1 MTSKERFLRMYAHKE
16 ADRVPIID
24 EPWAG
29 TLARWRNE
37 GMPSDADWR
46 DYFDIDKMEYIWLD
60 ITPRY
65 EEKTIEQTDRYRIYT
80 TSWGA
85 TLKEFNELDS
95 TPEFLDFTVKTEE
108 AWQEAKKRMTCTPDR
123 INWKYLEENYPKW
136 VKEGRFIAANFWFG
150 FDAAHSWMVGTER
163 MLIALIE
170 NPEWVKD
177 IFATYLDSCMKL
189 FGMVWDAGYKFDE
202 IYWPD
207 DMGYKGTTFFSPAMY
222 RELVKPFHKKACD
235 WAHERGIYAHL
246 HSCGDIRTLVPDIID
261 AGVDVLN
268 PLEVKAGV
276 DPLALKREYGD
287 KLVLH
292 GGVNAVLWPD
302 KEQIVE
308 EIRRVVPE
316 LKKDGG
322 YIFSSDHSIPNN
334 VPLENFRQIVAEV
347 KRAGR
352 Y

>member
-108 AWQEAKKRMTCTPDR
+108 AWQEAK
-123 INWKYLEENYPKW
+123 N
-136 VKEGRFIAANFWFG
+136 G
-150 FDAAHSWMVGTER
+150 
-163 MLIALIE
+163 
-170 NPEWVKD
+170 
-177 IFATYLDSCMKL
+177 
-189 FGMVWDAGYKFDE
+189 
-202 IYWPD
+202 
-207 DMGYKGTTFFSPAMY
+207 
-222 RELVKPFHKKACD
+222 
-235 WAHERGIYAHL
+235 
-246 HSCGDIRTLVPDIID
+246 
-261 AGVDVLN
+261 
-268 PLEVKAGV
+268 
-276 DPLALKREYGD
+276 
-287 KLVLH
+287 
-292 GGVNAVLWPD
+292 
-302 KEQIVE
+302 
-308 EIRRVVPE
+308 
-316 LKKDGG
+316 
-322 YIFSSDHSIPNN
+322 
-334 VPLENFRQIVAEV
+334 
-347 KRAGR
+347 
-352 Y
+352 